1 MPSSTLALRGIAV
14 FEAAS
19 RLGSFRL
26 AAAELNLTPSAVS
39 HQVRL
44 LEQVLGVKLFRRAGR
59 GVSLS
64 DDGAEYARAV
74 RQAFR
79 TLRHATDDM
88 SRRGRAGRLR
98 DIVSIQTPPSL
109 ASRWLLPRLPRFLA
123 KYPGIDIRVNAEAGR
138 RSKAGDADLMIVYGD
153 ASRWMP
159 HAAPFLNERIQPLC
173 AACLL
178 KDGRISTPADLA
190 KQVLIKTRDNALS
203 WEEWFR
209 QQGVDQSRVMARA
222 IQLDPSHVAIE
233 AAVKGFGVIL
243 ESDILTHEEVAA
255 GKLVGP
261 FPETGATLSS
271 YWMMPPPAKS
281 ERDAVSRVRRW
292 LKREAGS
299 AHTQKLQ
306 GAARLILR

>member
-1 MPSSTLALRGIAV
+1 MPPSALPLRGISV
-14 FEAAS
+14 FEAAA

-44 LEQVLGVKLFRRAGR
+44 LEQVLGVKLFRRTGR

-64 DDGAEYARAV
+64 DDGAEYARTV
-74 RQAFR
+74 RQGFR
-79 TLRHATDDM
+79 ALRHATDDM

-98 DIVSIQTPPSL
+98 EIVSVQTPPSF

-123 KYPGIDIRVNAEAGR
+123 KYPGIEIRVNAEAGH

-153 ASRWMP
+153 TSRWMP
-159 HAAPFLNERIQPLC
+159 QPAPFLNERIQPLC
-173 AACLL
+173 AASLVTSG
-178 KDGRISTPADLA
+178 KISAPADLA
-190 KQVLIKTRDNALS
+190 RQVLIKTRDNALS
-203 WEEWFR
+203 WEAWFR
-209 QQGVDQSRVMARA
+209 QQGVDQGRVMARA

-233 AAVKGFGVIL
+233 AAVNGLGVIL
-243 ESDILTHEEVAA
+243 ESDILTREEVAT

-271 YWMMPPPAKS
+271 YWLMPPPAKS

-292 LKREAGS
+292 LKRETGS
-299 AHTQKLQ
+299 
-306 GAARLILR
+306 

>member
-1 MPSSTLALRGIAV
+1 MPSSTLPLRGIAV

-39 HQVRL
+39 HQIRL

-79 TLRHATDDM
+79 ALRHATDDV
-88 SRRGRAGRLR
+88 SRRSRAGGLR
-98 DIVSIQTPPSL
+98 NIVSIQTPPSF

-123 KYPGIDIRVNAEAGR
+123 KYPGIDIRVNAAAGR
-138 RSKAGDADLMIVYGD
+138 QSNVGDADLMIVYGD
-153 ASRWMP
+153 TTRWAP
-159 HAAPFLNERIQPLC
+159 QAAPFLNERIQPLC
-173 AACLL
+173 AASLL
-178 KDGRISTPADLA
+178 KSGRISAPADLA
-190 KQVLIKTRDNALS
+190 TQVLIKTRVNALS

-209 QQGVDQSRVMARA
+209 QQGVEQSRVMARA

-233 AAVKGFGVIL
+233 AAVKGLGVIL
-243 ESDILTHEEVAA
+243 ESDILTREEIAT
-255 GKLVGP
+255 GKLTGP

-271 YWMMPPPAKS
+271 YWLAPLPAKS
-281 ERDAVSRVRRW
+281 ERDAVSTVRRW
-292 LKREAGS
+292 LKRETA
-299 AHTQKLQ
+299 T
-306 GAARLILR
+306 

>member
-1 MPSSTLALRGIAV
+1 MPSSTLPLRGIAV

-39 HQVRL
+39 HQIRL

-64 DDGAEYARAV
+64 DDGAEYARAA

-79 TLRHATDDM
+79 ALRHATDDM
-88 SRRGRAGRLR
+88 SRRGKAGRLR
-98 DIVSIQTPPSL
+98 DIVSIQTPPSF
-109 ASRWLLPRLPRFLA
+109 ASRWLLPRLPRFLS

-153 ASRWMP
+153 TSRRMP
-159 HAAPFLNERIQPLC
+159 QAAPFLSERVQPLC
-173 AACLL
+173 AAALL
-178 KDGRISTPADLA
+178 KGGRINTPADLA
-190 KQVLIKTRDNALS
+190 RQVLIKTRDNALS

-209 QQGVDQSRVMARA
+209 QHGVEQSRVMARA
-222 IQLDPSHVAIE
+222 IQLDPSHVAIA
-233 AAVKGFGVIL
+233 AAVEGLGVIL
-243 ESDILTHEEVAA
+243 ESDILTREEVAT

-271 YWMMPPPAKS
+271 YWLAPLPAKS
-281 ERDAVSRVRRW
+281 ERDAVSTVRRW
-292 LKREAGS
+292 LKRETAP
-299 AHTQKLQ
+299 
-306 GAARLILR
+306 

>member
-1 MPSSTLALRGIAV
+1 MPSSTLPLRGIAV

-39 HQVRL
+39 HQIRL
-44 LEQVLGVKLFRRAGR
+44 LEQVLGLELFRRAGR
-59 GVSLS
+59 GVLLC

-123 KYPGIDIRVNAEAGR
+123 KYPGIDIRVNAAAGR
-138 RSKAGDADLMIVYGD
+138 QSKPGDADLMIVYGNS
-153 ASRWMP
+153 SRWEP
-159 HAAPFLNERIQPLC
+159 QAAPFLNERIQPLC
-173 AACLL
+173 AASVL
-178 KDGRISTPADLA
+178 KDGRISAPADLA
-190 KQVLIKTRDNALS
+190 AQVLIKTRVNALT
-203 WEEWFR
+203 WEDWFR

-222 IQLDPSHVAIE
+222 IQLDPSHVAIA
-233 AAVKGFGVIL
+233 AAVEGLGVIL
-243 ESDILTHEEVAA
+243 ESDILTSEEIATGMLIA
-255 GKLVGP
+255 P
-261 FPETGATLSS
+261 FPETGTTLSS
-271 YWMMPPPAKS
+271 YWLAPLPSKS
-281 ERDAVSRVRRW
+281 ERNAVSTVRRW
-292 LKREAGS
+292 LKREAR
-299 AHTQKLQ
+299 AHTQNSR
-306 GAARLILR
+306 APHA